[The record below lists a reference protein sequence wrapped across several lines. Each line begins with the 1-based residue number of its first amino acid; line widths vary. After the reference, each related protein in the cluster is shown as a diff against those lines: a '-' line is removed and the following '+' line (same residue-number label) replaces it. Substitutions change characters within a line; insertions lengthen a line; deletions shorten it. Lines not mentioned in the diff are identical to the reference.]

1 LKKKSK
7 ASLSPIPQSGGFS
20 SFLFG
25 AATTLITLIFLI
37 KGSPTLHSSL
47 SHTKNEDHT
56 KATIEWQITPKLKKY
71 FEKKFVEA
79 NPDIPE
85 NPPDEV
91 NKFSFR
97 DQQAAQP
104 EITKNNPS
112 DLAPKINGSK
122 RSVKIVDASRNI
134 KTPETQSTQ
143 RKENKIK
150 SGKINAKVSKP
161 LITSK
166 EETTKSK
173 STEGFFSKK
182 LMGNKDK
189 ENPEKLIAS
198 IQNER
203 RESLVS
209 EENNQNQTPQ
219 KRPRLSRELIHGPL
233 MKSIT
238 SAPRV
243 GTVAIECR
251 LHPYGVYIQ
260 KMMQSIEEQWNQLA
274 GGSVQ
279 YLQRDRLPSK
289 VTWRFTLMA
298 DGSIQNLSRIDNEG
312 ESLPSELCR
321 QAIASR
327 VPFGYWSDKMIE
339 DFGKSDEIT
348 ISFLYK

>member
-1 LKKKSK
+1 MKRKSK
-7 ASLSPIPQSGGFS
+7 APLSPIPQSGGFS

-25 AATTLITLIFLI
+25 AVTTLITLVYLI
-37 KGSPTLHSSL
+37 KGTPTLHSSL
-47 SHTKNEDHT
+47 SYSKNEPRS
-56 KATIEWQITPKLKKY
+56 KATIEWQITPKLNKY

-79 NPDIPE
+79 NPNTPE

-104 EITKNNPS
+104 EITKNNRP
-112 DLAPKINGSK
+112 DLVPKINGSN

-134 KTPETQSTQ
+134 KTPETQSPR
-143 RKENKIK
+143 RKENEIK
-150 SGKINAKVSKP
+150 SGKINAQVSKP
-161 LITSK
+161 SITSK
-166 EETTKSK
+166 DETTKSK
-173 STEGFFSKK
+173 SPEGFFSKK
-182 LMGNKDK
+182 LMGDKDK
-189 ENPEKLIAS
+189 KNPEILIAS
-198 IQNER
+198 LRDER
-203 RESLVS
+203 RKSLIS
-209 EENNQNQTPQ
+209 NANNQNQIPK
-219 KRPRLSRELIHGPL
+219 KRPKLSRELIHGPL

-274 GGSVQ
+274 RGSIQ
-279 YLQRDRLPSK
+279 YLQRDRLPGK
-289 VTWRFTLMA
+289 VTWRFTLVA
-298 DGSIQNLSRIDNEG
+298 NGSIQNLSRIDNAG

-327 VPFGYWSDKMIE
+327 VPFGPWSDKMIE